1 MPVAVY
7 ARISKD
13 DDERALG
20 VGRQTADCMAIAA
33 VRRWGVAEPYVD
45 NDVSAFKSQVRR
57 PGFERLLYDLQ
68 SGALDGVVVYDL
80 DRLARQPADLER
92 LLTIF
97 DSRPGLRFATV
108 QGDLDLMSSDG
119 RTMARV
125 LIAFANKSSMDTS
138 RRTSRKHLE
147 LAQTGE
153 PVGGTR
159 PFGWQQDKRT
169 LEPAE
174 AAALQKAAVD
184 VINGTALHTVTAQWN
199 AQGLMT
205 PRGNPW
211 EKSILKRVLLSP
223 RLAGWRVHRGVVAVS
238 PEGAAVRGAW
248 TPILEDGTWEALCGV
263 LRDPKRTGDPRNH
276 VGARRYLLSGVVTCG
291 LCSTP
296 MYGAWAKKYAR
307 HNYTCPLPT
316 SSRSGCGKVTI
327 TGPPVDAL
335 ISTLVL
341 NRLSQESI
349 ERPPRRWD
357 GGDELDELHRRRAQ
371 IMMAFTE
378 GSLRAEAA
386 FPAAHSLSTRIDQL
400 VGERAEH
407 RRAEFRSTVAPADI
421 ATSWQS
427 WSLDQRREQVRDL
440 ISAVLV
446 KPATKKGA
454 PFTADRLSAV
464 WAQE

>member
-13 DDERALG
+13 DDDRALG
-20 VGRQTADCMAIAA
+20 VGRQMADCQAIAA
-33 VRRWGVAEPYVD
+33 VRRWLVAEPYSD
-45 NDVSAFKSQVRR
+45 NDFSAFKTQVRR
-57 PGFERLLYDLQ
+57 PAFERMLQDLQ
-68 SGALDGVVVYDL
+68 AGALDGVVVYDL

-92 LLTIF
+92 LITIF

-108 QGDLDLMSSDG
+108 QGDVDLMSSDG

-138 RRTSRKHLE
+138 RRNVRKHLE
-147 LAQTGE
+147 LAQAGE

-174 AAALQKAAVD
+174 AAALQRAAAD
-184 VINGTALHTVTAQWN
+184 VIHGAALHTVTAQWN

-211 EKSILKRVLLSP
+211 EKTILKRVLLSP

-238 PEGAAVRGAW
+238 PEGALVRGAW
-248 TPILEDGTWEALCGV
+248 TPILEDTTWEALCAV

-276 VGARRYLLSGVVTCG
+276 AGARRYLLSGTVTCG

-296 MYGAWAKKYAR
+296 MYGAWAKKYDR
-307 HNYTCPLPT
+307 HNYVCPLPT
-316 SSRSGCGKVTI
+316 SSRSGCGKVAI

-341 NRLSQESI
+341 NRLDEESI
-349 ERPPRRWD
+349 EPPQRRWD
-357 GGDELDELHRRRAQ
+357 GEGELDELHSRRAQ
-371 IMMAFTE
+371 IMAAFAH

-386 FPAAHSLSTRIDQL
+386 FPAAESLSTQIDQL
-400 VGERAEH
+400 MGERAEH
-407 RRAEFRSTVAPADI
+407 HRAEFRSTVAPSDVA
-421 ATSWQS
+421 ASWQH
-427 WSLDQRREQVRDL
+427 WTLEKRREQIRDL
-440 ISAVLV
+440 LSAVLV
-446 KPATKKGA
+446 RPATRKGA
-454 PFTADRLSAV
+454 SFTPDRLSAV
-464 WAQE
+464 WAQR

>member
-20 VGRQTADCMAIAA
+20 VGRQTADCQAIAA
-33 VRRWGVAEPYVD
+33 VRRWEVAEPYVD
-45 NDVSAFKSQVRR
+45 NDVSAFKTQVRR
-57 PGFERLLYDLQ
+57 PAFERMLQ
-68 SGALDGVVVYDL
+68 HLQAGAVDGVVVYDL

-92 LLTIF
+92 LLTVF

-138 RRTSRKHLE
+138 RRNARKHLE
-147 LAQTGE
+147 LAQAGE

-159 PFGWQQDKRT
+159 PFGWRQDKRT

-174 AAALQKAAVD
+174 AAALQEAAVD
-184 VINGTALHTVTAQWN
+184 VIHGTALHTVTAQWN
-199 AQGLMT
+199 AQGLTT
-205 PRGNPW
+205 PRGNAW

-223 RLAGWRVHRGVVAVS
+223 RLAGWRVHRGAVAVS
-238 PEGAAVRGAW
+238 PEGAPVRGAW
-248 TPILEDGTWEALCGV
+248 TPILENTTWEALCAV

-276 VGARRYLLSGVVTCG
+276 AGARRYLLSGTVTCG

-296 MYGAWAKKYAR
+296 MYGAWAKKYGR
-307 HNYTCPLPT
+307 HNYICPLPT
-316 SSRSGCGKVTI
+316 SSRSGCGKVVI

-341 NRLSQESI
+341 NRLSEEVIDLPQ
-349 ERPPRRWD
+349 RPW
-357 GGDELDELHRRRAQ
+357 GGARELDELHGRRAQ
-371 IMMAFTE
+371 IMAAFAQ

-386 FPAAHSLSTRIDQL
+386 FPAAESLSTRIDEL
-400 VGERAEH
+400 MSERADH
-407 RRAEFRSTVAPADI
+407 RRAEFRSAVAPADV
-421 ATSWQS
+421 AASWQH
-427 WSLDQRREQVRDL
+427 WSLDQRREQIRDL
-440 ISAVLV
+440 LSAVLV
-446 KPATKKGA
+446 RPARKKGA
-454 PFTADRLSAV
+454 PFTPDRLSAV
-464 WAQE
+464 WAQG